1 MFRIFLACLLTLA
14 FGVAPM
20 AGASAS
26 ASCDHAMGMSMSAP
40 TTTSPAPDP
49 CCDHKADKSCA
60 QFCAAVPVA
69 VVGVEAP
76 LLVTALY
83 PAKAVFATGAAQG
96 RPSFD
101 PQGLDPPPRRA

>member
-1 MFRIFLACLLTLA
+1 MLRIFLACLLTLA

-20 AGASAS
+20 AAASAS
-26 ASCDHAMGMSMSAP
+26 APCDPAMGMSMSASA
-40 TTTSPAPDP
+40 TTSPAPDP

-60 QFCAAVPVA
+60 QFCAAMSVA

-76 LLVTALY
+76 VLATDLY
-83 PAKAVFATGAAQG
+83 PARAVFAPGAAPG

-101 PQGLDPPPRRA
+101 PQALDPPPRRA